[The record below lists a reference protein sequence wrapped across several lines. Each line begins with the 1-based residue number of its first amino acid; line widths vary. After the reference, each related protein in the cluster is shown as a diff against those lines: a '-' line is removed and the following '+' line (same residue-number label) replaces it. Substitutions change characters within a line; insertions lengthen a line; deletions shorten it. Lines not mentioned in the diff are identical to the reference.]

1 MFIQLRKSCSRT
13 SYKFSIGCTYGYSN
27 SSPLGLQVIKMLFR
41 KLGIATIVTVY
52 LLVLAGGIV
61 RSTGSGMGCPD
72 WPKCFGMLIPP
83 TEASQLPANYQQI
96 YAAKLHGE
104 VEFNVTKT
112 WIEYVNRLL
121 GALTGFVVFGTF
133 LASLTYWKKD
143 KTITILSFLGV
154 VLIGANGAL
163 GKYVVDSFLKPGIV
177 TLHMMLAV
185 LVIFVLLY
193 AIARAWSEVIQTE
206 HIEKKPFLN
215 KIVIIVLIASTS
227 QVLLGTQVREAIDR
241 VIASPIF
248 GYNRETWIE
257 QMGLPFYI
265 HRSYSLLILGLHIYL
280 IWQLKKNIQQ
290 QGIIYKF
297 MQALVLIVGVEILSG
312 TIMAYFGVP
321 AYIQPIH
328 LTLAIVS
335 LGIQFVILLLMNFKR
350 ISVQKN

>member
-1 MFIQLRKSCSRT
+1 
-13 SYKFSIGCTYGYSN
+13 
-27 SSPLGLQVIKMLFR
+27 MLFR
-41 KLGIATIVTVY
+41 KLGIATIITVY

-83 TEASQLPANYQQI
+83 TQASELPVNYQQI

-121 GALTGFVVFGTF
+121 GALTGIIVFATF
-133 LASLTYWKKD
+133 LASLSYWKKD

-154 VLIGANGAL
+154 ILIGANGAL
-163 GKYVVDSFLKPGIV
+163 GKYVVDSFLKPGVV

-206 HIEKKPFLN
+206 SVEKKYFLN
-215 KIVIIVLIASTS
+215 KLLIIVLILSTS

-241 VIASPIF
+241 VIADPIF
-248 GYNRETWIE
+248 GYHRETWIE

-265 HRSYSLLILGLHIYL
+265 HRTYSLLILGLHLYL

-297 MQALVLIVGVEILSG
+297 MQALVLIVLIEILSG
-312 TIMAYFGVP
+312 TIMAYFSIP

-335 LGIQFVILLLMNFKR
+335 LGIQFVVLLLINFKK
-350 ISVQKN
+350 IVVQLP

>member
-1 MFIQLRKSCSRT
+1 
-13 SYKFSIGCTYGYSN
+13 
-27 SSPLGLQVIKMLFR
+27 MLFR
-41 KLGIATIVTVY
+41 KLGIATIISIY

-121 GALTGFVVFGTF
+121 GALTGIIVFATF
-133 LASLTYWKKD
+133 IASISYWKKD

-163 GKYVVDSFLKPGIV
+163 GKYVVDSFLKPGVV

-206 HIEKKPFLN
+206 HKPFLN
-215 KIVIIVLIASTS
+215 KLLILILILSTS

-248 GYNRETWIE
+248 GYNHETWIE

-280 IWQLKKNIQQ
+280 IWQLRKNIQH

-297 MQALVLIVGVEILSG
+297 MQILVLIVGIEILSG

-335 LGIQFVILLLMNFKR
+335 LGIQFVILLLMNFKNVTR
-350 ISVQKN
+350 LS

>member
-1 MFIQLRKSCSRT
+1 MF
-13 SYKFSIGCTYGYSN
+13 
-27 SSPLGLQVIKMLFR
+27 FR
-41 KLGIATIVTVY
+41 KLGIATIITVY

-83 TEASQLPANYQQI
+83 TEESQLPLNYQQI
-96 YAAKLHGE
+96 YAEKLHGE

-121 GALTGFVVFGTF
+121 GAFTGIIVFATF
-133 LASLTYWKKD
+133 LASLSYWKKD

-154 VLIGANGAL
+154 ILIGANGAL
-163 GKYVVDSFLKPGIV
+163 GKYVVDSFLKPGVV

-193 AIARAWSEVIQTE
+193 AIARAWSEVIETE
-206 HIEKKPFLN
+206 RVGEKTFLN
-215 KIVIIVLIASTS
+215 KLLIIILILSTS

-241 VIASPIF
+241 VIANPIF

-257 QMGLPFYI
+257 QMGLSFYI
-265 HRSYSLLILGLHIYL
+265 HRSYSLLILALHIYL
-280 IWQLKKNIQQ
+280 IWQLRKNIQQ
-290 QGIIYKF
+290 RGLIYNF
-297 MQALVLIVGVEILSG
+297 TQALVVIIIIEILTG
-312 TIMAYFGVP
+312 TIMAYFAIP
-321 AYIQPIH
+321 AYIQPVH

-335 LGIQFVILLLMNFKR
+335 LGIQFVVLLLMNFKGVTKTN
-350 ISVQKN
+350 S

>member
-1 MFIQLRKSCSRT
+1 
-13 SYKFSIGCTYGYSN
+13 
-27 SSPLGLQVIKMLFR
+27 MLFR
-41 KLGIATIVTVY
+41 KLGIATIITVY

-83 TEASQLPANYQQI
+83 TEANQLPANYQQI

-121 GALTGFVVFGTF
+121 GALTGIIVFATF
-133 LASLTYWKKD
+133 IASISYWKKD
-143 KTITILSFLGV
+143 KTITILSFFGV
-154 VLIGANGAL
+154 ILIGANGAL
-163 GKYVVDSFLKPGIV
+163 GKYVVDSFLKPGVV
-177 TLHMMLAV
+177 TLHMMLAI

-193 AIARAWSEVIQTE
+193 AIARAWSKVIQTE
-206 HIEKKPFLN
+206 NIDKKTFLN
-215 KIVIIVLIASTS
+215 KILILVLIASIS
-227 QVLLGTQVREAIDR
+227 QVLLGTQVREAIDK

-280 IWQLKKNIQQ
+280 IWQLRNNIQQ

-297 MQALVLIVGVEILSG
+297 VQTLVLIVVIEILSG
-312 TIMAYFGVP
+312 TIMAYFSIP
-321 AYIQPIH
+321 AYVQPIH

-335 LGIQFVILLLMNFKR
+335 LGIQFVILLLMNFKN
-350 ISVQKN
+350 IVVQKFD

>member
-1 MFIQLRKSCSRT
+1 
-13 SYKFSIGCTYGYSN
+13 
-27 SSPLGLQVIKMLFR
+27 MLFR
-41 KLGIATIVTVY
+41 KLGIATIITVY

-83 TEASQLPANYQQI
+83 TEASQLPLNYEQI
-96 YAAKLHGE
+96 YAEKLHGE

-121 GALTGFVVFGTF
+121 GAFTGLLVFGTF
-133 LASLTYWKKD
+133 IASILSYWKED
-143 KTITILSFLGV
+143 KKIVFLSFLGV
-154 VLIGANGAL
+154 LLIGANGAL
-163 GKYVVDSFLKPGIV
+163 GKYVVDSFLKPGVV

-193 AIARAWSEVIQTE
+193 AISKAWSAVIETE
-206 HIEKKPFLN
+206 RVGEKAFLN
-215 KIVIIVLIASTS
+215 KLLIVILILSTS

-241 VIASPIF
+241 VVANPIF

-257 QMGLPFYI
+257 QMGLTFYI
-265 HRSYSLLILGLHIYL
+265 HRSYSLIILGLHIYL
-280 IWQLKKNIQQ
+280 IWQLRKNISQKGVVYQ
-290 QGIIYKF
+290 FTQVLVGIVVI
-297 MQALVLIVGVEILSG
+297 EILSG

-335 LGIQFVILLLMNFKR
+335 LGIQFVILLLVNFKR
-350 ISVQKN
+350 VTVQKID